1 MNSLVDMAVS
11 KRVITLFI
19 TGILVVG
26 GIISFNNLGRLE
38 DPEFTIK
45 DAVVYTA
52 YPGATP
58 REVEE
63 EVTDLLETEIQK
75 MPQIKQLESIS
86 ANGLSTI
93 TVTIQDKYVKDT
105 LPAVWEE
112 LRRKIGD
119 AQSQLPPGAGPSL
132 VIDDFGDVYG
142 VLYAITG
149 DGYSI
154 REIKEYAKFLRRE
167 LLQVQDVA
175 KITLWGERQEGIY
188 VEISRTRIAELG
200 FGLDQVYR
208 TLEQQNVVVSAG
220 SARVGDEFIRI
231 DPTGSID
238 TIEDISNLV
247 IGSSA
252 GTDGRTTLIY
262 LRDIADVTR
271 EYVDPPQRVLRFNGQ
286 NAIGLGI
293 STAAGGNVVTMGEAL
308 KDRLKE
314 LEEQTPVGLDV
325 KIISMQ
331 SDAVVASIDA
341 FIVSFLQAVLIVI
354 VVLLLAMGLRTG
366 LIIGAVL
373 VVTVLG
379 TFIIMANQGVLL
391 ERISLGALIIAL
403 GMLVDNAI
411 VVSDGMLVRIQAGMD
426 RLKAAREVVG
436 QTMWPLLGATA
447 IAILAFAAIGLSQD
461 ATGEFT
467 RSLFNVML
475 YSLSLSWVL
484 AITLTPLLCVMFLKA
499 PAPSDGDAVAADPY
513 GSGFYKAYKSFLAA
527 CISQRWLT
535 ITGLIGAL
543 GLSIYGFTTLDDS
556 FFPPSTRNQF
566 MLHYWLPEG
575 SDIRATQADME
586 QIETRLMADD
596 RVDSVSTFLGAGAP
610 RFLLTYSPEK
620 DYASYSLALVTVH
633 DYRDIDA
640 MAVEYR
646 AYMTE
651 QFPNAEPK
659 IKKFKLGPAAENDI
673 EVRITG
679 RDPSVLRDLSRKVQ
693 AIMKADPGATGFR
706 DDWRQRVKVL
716 RPIYSDTRAQQVG
729 VSRKDLAQ
737 AMEANFLGTQV
748 GIYREGDELI
758 PIYSRAPASER
769 RDIRQINDMQVW
781 SSSLRHVVPVVDVV
795 SSFGTEWEDAT
806 IHRRDRRRTITVSCD
821 AAYELPSKLLAR
833 IMPQINALEI
843 PTGYSLEWGA
853 EFENS
858 ADAQEA
864 LAGSIP
870 TAILMMFLV
879 LVLLFNSLRIP
890 ILIWLTVPFAV
901 VGVSVGLI
909 LTSQPFNF
917 MAILGFL
924 SLVGLL
930 IKNAIVL
937 LDEVNIQLEEGLRPY
952 AAVMQAAV
960 SRARPVA
967 MAAVTTVLGMVPL
980 LFDPFYI
987 AMAVTIM
994 GGLTFATLLTL
1005 VVVPVLYAI
1014 FFNIKAE

>member
-1 MNSLVDMAVS
+1 MNSLANMAVS
-11 KRVITLFI
+11 KRVVTLFI

-26 GIISFNNLGRLE
+26 GIVSFNNLGRLE

-45 DAVVYTA
+45 DAVVYTV

-58 REVEE
+58 TEVEE

-75 MPQIKQLESIS
+75 MSQVDQLESIS
-86 ANGLSTI
+86 KAGLSTI
-93 TVTIQDKYVKDT
+93 TVSIKDQYT
-105 LPAVWEE
+105 RDSLPAVWEE
-112 LRRKIGD
+112 LRRKVGD
-119 AQSQLPPGAGPSL
+119 AQAQLPPGTGASL
-132 VIDDFGDVYG
+132 VIDDFGDVFG

-149 DGYSI
+149 DGYSN

-167 LLQVQDVA
+167 LLQVPDVA
-175 KITLWGERQEGIY
+175 KISLWGEQQEGIY
-188 VEISRTRIAELG
+188 VEISRARIAELG
-200 FGLDQVYR
+200 IGLDEIYG
-208 TLEQQNVVVSAG
+208 TLEQQNLVVSAG

-231 DPTGSID
+231 DPTGSIG
-238 TIEDISNLV
+238 TIDDISNLV

-252 GTDGRTTLIY
+252 ASDGRTTLIY
-262 LRDIADVTR
+262 LRDIANVTR

-286 NAIGLGI
+286 KSIALGI

-308 KDRLKE
+308 KDRLKD
-314 LEEQTPVGLDV
+314 LEEQTPVGLNV
-325 KIISMQ
+325 NIISMQ
-331 SDAVVASIDA
+331 SDVVTESINA
-341 FIVSFLQAVLIVI
+341 FIVSFLQAVAIVI

-366 LIIGAVL
+366 LIIGGVL

-411 VVSDGMLVRIQAGMD
+411 VVSDGMLIRIEAGMD
-426 RLKAAREVVG
+426 RLKAAGEVVG

-467 RSLFNVML
+467 RSLFNVMF

-499 PAPSDGDAVAADPY
+499 PEPSEDGAKDPY
-513 GSGFYKAYKSFLAA
+513 DTKFYNAYKGFLAA
-527 CISQRWLT
+527 CISRRWLT
-535 ITGLIGAL
+535 VAGLIGAL
-543 GLSIYGFTTLDDS
+543 GFSIYGFTTLDDS
-556 FFPPSTRNQF
+556 FFPPSTRDQF

-575 SDIRATQADME
+575 SDIRATQADIE

-596 RVDSVSTFLGAGAP
+596 RVESVSTFLGAGAP
-610 RFLLTYSPEK
+610 RFLLTYTPEK
-620 DYASYSLALVTVH
+620 DYASYALALVTVH
-633 DYRDIDA
+633 NHLDIDT
-640 MAVEYR
+640 MADEYR
-646 AYMTE
+646 AYMAE

-659 IKKFKLGPAAENDI
+659 IKKFKLGPADENDI

-679 RDPSVLRDLSRKVQ
+679 SDPAVLRRLSQEVQ
-693 AIMKADPGATGFR
+693 QIMMSDDGATGFR

-716 RPIYSDTRAQQVG
+716 RPAYSETRAQQVG
-729 VSRKDLAQ
+729 VSRKDLAR

-758 PIYSRAPASER
+758 PIYSRAPANER
-769 RDIRQINDMQVW
+769 QDIRQINDMQVW
-781 SSSLRHVVPVVDVV
+781 SPSLNHVVPVADVV
-795 SSFGTEWEDAT
+795 TSFDPAWEDAT
-806 IHRRDRRRTITVSCD
+806 INRRDRRRTITISCD
-821 AAYELPSKLLAR
+821 AARELPSKLLAR

-843 PTGYSLEWGA
+843 PSGYTLEWGA

-858 ADAQEA
+858 ADAKAA

-870 TAILMMFLV
+870 ITIVIMFLV
-879 LVLLFNSLRIP
+879 LVLLFNSLRTP

-901 VGVSVGLI
+901 VGVAIGLI
-909 LTSQPFNF
+909 LTNQPFNF

-937 LDEVNIQLEEGLRPY
+937 LDEVNIQLSEGLSPY
-952 AAVMQAAV
+952 GAVMQAAV

-994 GGLTFATLLTL
+994 GGLSFATLLTL
-1005 VVVPVLYAI
+1005 VVVPVLYSI
-1014 FFNIKAE
+1014 FYKVEVE